1 MTNDDRSARD
11 VLADAPEGEV
21 DDEWER
27 DDRDWT
33 DHVEVALDP
42 VGAAA
47 ELARSYAEC
56 RVLRRAL
63 EASTVVPAGFHVVK
77 DEPCETCG
85 DSGEVV
91 VESPWPT
98 ADVLRPCPACSGEG
112 R

>member
-11 VLADAPEGEV
+11 VLADV
-21 DDEWER
+21 WER
-27 DDRDWT
+27 WHAESLARLLERPAADFA
-33 DHVEVALDP
+33 EVAL
-42 VGAAA
+42 AL
-47 ELARSYAEC
+47 LAD
-56 RVLRRAL
+56 
-63 EASTVVPAGFHVVK
+63 AGFHVVK